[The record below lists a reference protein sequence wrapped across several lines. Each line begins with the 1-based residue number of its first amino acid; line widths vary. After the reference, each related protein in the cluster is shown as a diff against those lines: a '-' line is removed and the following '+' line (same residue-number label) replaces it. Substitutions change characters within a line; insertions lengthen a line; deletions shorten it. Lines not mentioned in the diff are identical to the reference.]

1 MNNCLKRI
9 TSGSTGLPL
18 TIVVDR
24 ARVDFEEA
32 LWLRAF
38 FENGLRI
45 RDRVAVVTD
54 PRNFP
59 VRKGF
64 FHRLGFLRTEY
75 FSVFDEPARL
85 AAALRVCKPDVLK
98 GFPSSLAL
106 LAEEFG
112 KKDDFR
118 SRLVFTCA
126 ELLDKASRDSISLIS
141 GRGVLDYYSCSEFN
155 LLGWECRAHEGYHIN
170 VDSTVVEFV
179 RAGEA
184 VSSGERGEIVCTNL
198 SNWSMP
204 LIRYKT
210 GDVGIPS
217 EEQCSC
223 GITLPLMKLIE
234 GRTGDFLTATDS
246 RKISPIIFFPYP
258 FAGKD
263 SYDGILQF
271 RVIQKERD
279 EITIQLATKEH
290 GPSNEQL
297 EDARKE
303 IQRVFGLD
311 MKVNFEIMQK
321 IKNDPSGKL
330 RKIVSL
336 LQ

>member
-1 MNNCLKRI
+1 
-9 TSGSTGLPL
+9 LPL

-45 RDRVAVVTD
+45 RDKMAVVTD

-59 VRKGF
+59 ERKGF

-85 AAALRVCKPDVLK
+85 ATALRVCKPDVLK

-126 ELLDKASRDSISLIS
+126 ELLDQASRDRISLIS
-141 GRGVLDYYSCSEFN
+141 GRGLLDYYSCSEFN

-184 VSSGERGEIVCTNL
+184 VTSGERGEIVCTNL
-198 SNWSMP
+198 SNLSMP

-258 FAGKD
+258 FDNED
-263 SYDGILQF
+263 SYKEINQF
-271 RVIQKERD
+271 RVIQKKRD
-279 EITIQLATKEH
+279 EITIQLVVGERVL
-290 GPSNEQL
+290 SDEQL
-297 EDARKE
+297 ENASKK
-303 IQRVFGLD
+303 IQKVFGID
-311 MKVNFEIMQK
+311 MRVNFEFVKKMPI
-321 IKNDPSGKL
+321 DPSGKL
-330 RKIVSL
+330 KKIVSWVSTK
-336 LQ
+336 Q